1 MTHVLIDYMAAD
13 EVVADVAQAAEL
25 FDRCVNNIVSDEG
38 YGQTVWIGRADSGY
52 DASSRTLNVKVLDLR
67 VDIDVEVGRAA
78 LTWQPD
84 GSVGVEVEPGPPLQ
98 IMHSVDAAT
107 IVVPGTRARVTAD
120 TARRAVLE
128 YVVTDERPT
137 CVAWTVPQG

>member
-13 EVVADVAQAAEL
+13 EAVADVVQAAEL
-25 FDRCVNNIVSDEG
+25 FDSCVNNIVSDDG

-52 DASSRTLNVKVLDLR
+52 DATSRTLDLKVLDLR
-67 VDIDVEVGRAA
+67 VDIDIEVGRAA

-84 GSVGVEVEPGPPLQ
+84 GSIGVEVEPGPPLH
-98 IMHSVDAAT
+98 IMYSVDAAT

-128 YVVTDERPT
+128 YVATDQRPT
-137 CVAWTVPQG
+137 CVEWIAPQG